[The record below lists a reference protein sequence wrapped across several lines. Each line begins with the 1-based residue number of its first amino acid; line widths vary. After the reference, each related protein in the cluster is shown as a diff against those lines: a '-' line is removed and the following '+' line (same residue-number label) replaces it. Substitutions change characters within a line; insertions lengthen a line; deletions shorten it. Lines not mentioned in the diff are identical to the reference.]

1 MTDDGFGSKTQA
13 CRDLAPYPSEWPA
26 KGCCDDDDPLQTR
39 LRLDRESDALL
50 EDESKIG
57 RAAARE

>member
-1 MTDDGFGSKTQA
+1 MA
-13 CRDLAPYPSEWPA
+13 A
-26 KGCCDDDDPLQTR
+26 KGCCDDDDPLQIR